1 MSHIFHLCTHE
12 ETLDEDRKRIS
23 DAIKTEKDCS
33 VNLLNYK
40 KDGSTFVN
48 EVSFVAYIDSFPITK

>member
-1 MSHIFHLCTHE
+1 LQGD

-23 DAIKTEKDCS
+23 NAIKAEKDCS

-40 KDGSTFVN
+40 KDGSTFIN
-48 EVSFVAYIDSFPITK
+48 EVSFMAYRFD